1 MKSRLIPLIL
11 SALLLAAHF
20 LRSFDIIP
28 MLFCILAPFL
38 LLIKKRWV
46 LYILQSLTVVSAL
59 VWMYTLYG
67 IIQERTFEG
76 RSWTASAIIL
86 GVVAAFTLFSGWLL
100 NSPKVKDNYPVS

>member
-11 SALLLAAHF
+11 SAVLLAAHF
-20 LRSFDIIP
+20 LRSFNLIP
-28 MLFCILAPFL
+28 MLFCLFTPFL

-46 LYILQSLTVVSAL
+46 LYVLQSLTVVSAL
-59 VWMYTLYG
+59 IWMVALYV
-67 IIQERTFEG
+67 IIQERISEG

-100 NSPKVKDNYPVS
+100 NSPKVKDNYPF